1 VNVSGQK
8 DLLFTWHE
16 ALAEDIK
23 ALGGRKKIAVRLW
36 PGIDEETAIERLKAS
51 LAPGHNQQLKPM
63 EVVAIKQ
70 WAREV
75 GSSAL
80 VEFEAQYL
88 SYRVEWISPANEI
101 EQIERENNELLKELL
116 RRQERAEKLRSL
128 RSVK

>member
-23 ALGGRKKIAVRLW
+23 ALGGRKKVAPRLW
-36 PGIDEETAIERLKAS
+36 PGIDEETAIERIKAC

-63 EVVAIKQ
+63 EVLAIKQ

-88 SYRVEWISPANEI
+88 SYRVEWVSPANEL

-116 RRQERAEKLRSL
+116 RRQERADKLRSL